1 MNHNTIQIRP
11 ARASD
16 QRAVAPLIVQALD
29 DLAAKYTNSN
39 DPLNLIPDVSLFF
52 VQEKNMYSYV
62 QTLVAETG
70 HRVVGSITAY
80 DGADF
85 ILFRNPFIQH
95 VSRKYGFNL
104 PLEPETEAG
113 EYYIDTLSVIP
124 SQQGKGIGAALI
136 RAMLQHA
143 VALKY
148 ERVGLLV
155 EAANAPAKKLYG
167 RIGFKKAG
175 EKQLLKSSYEHLVFD
190 LADL

>member
-1 MNHNTIQIRP
+1 MNQDTIQIRP

-16 QRAVAPLIVQALD
+16 QLAVAPLIVQALD

-39 DPLNLIPDVSLFF
+39 DSQQLIPDVAYFF
-52 VQEKNMYSYV
+52 VQEKNMYSYA
-62 QTLVAETG
+62 QTLVAENG
-70 HRVVGSITAY
+70 QRIVGSITAY

-85 ILFRNPFIQH
+85 ILFRDPFIQH

-104 PLEPETEAG
+104 PLVPETEAG

-143 VALKY
+143 AVLQH

-155 EAANAPAKKLYG
+155 ETANTPAKKLYG

-190 LADL
+190 LANL